1 MILYTGRVESIK
13 NVTQFTGMIFSLA
26 FFQFLLIFRSTTGL
40 SLVLAV
46 HFRVEPCQIRG
57 PIIKRPEWGVF
68 N

>member
-40 SLVLAV
+40 SQALVARL
-46 HFRVEPCQIRG
+46 RVERCQIWG
-57 PIIKRPEWGVF
+57 PIKLKNARLGIF
-68 N
+68 